1 MCKRGEYVA
10 KSDERFL
17 MRVVDMYYQQEM
29 LQDEIAKK
37 LNVSRTTVSRA
48 LSKAKKEGYIK
59 IIIDFPVENMIEL
72 EKEMEKKFHLK
83 EVIAVK
89 VDDINNR
96 DILVAREAAYYI
108 ARMIKNDMTIGIA
121 WGYTMKKIIDAFD
134 MYKVG
139 SQIKAKNIEVVPLL
153 GTMTPE
159 TADNSDLRLSYASL
173 LSSKLAEMVNGI
185 SYHFAAPMYVKDID
199 TKKMLLEE
207 PQIKNVMQK
216 AKNCHAGIFGIGALV
231 QNSSI
236 AILEKDMIL
245 KLSKKNGVGEILGRV
260 FDEYGNTVESEW
272 NDRMI
277 GLTLEQAKN
286 IPIRVGVAFGEEKV
300 KAIKT
305 AISTNIIN
313 VLITDSVTAE
323 SILYEK

>member
-1 MCKRGEYVA
+1 MA

-139 SQIKAKNIEVVPLL
+139 SQIKVKNIEVVPLL

-159 TADNSDLRLSYASL
+159 IADNSDLRLSYASL
-173 LSSKLAEMVNGI
+173 LSSKLAEMVHGV

-245 KLSKKNGVGEILGRV
+245 KLSERNGVGEILGRV

-323 SILYEK
+323 CILYEK

>member
-1 MCKRGEYVA
+1 MA

-59 IIIDFPVENMIEL
+59 IIIDFPAENMIEL

-323 SILYEK
+323 CILYEK

>member
-1 MCKRGEYVA
+1 MG

-59 IIIDFPVENMIEL
+59 IIIDFPAENMIEL
-72 EKEMEKKFHLK
+72 EKEIEKKFHLK

-89 VDDINNR
+89 ADDINNR
-96 DILVAREAAYYI
+96 DIFVAREAAYYI
-108 ARMIKNDMTIGIA
+108 ARMIKNDMTIGMA
-121 WGYTMKKIIDAFD
+121 WGYTMKKIVDAFD

-139 SQIKAKNIEVVPLL
+139 NQVKAKKLEVIPLL

-159 TADNSDLRLSYASL
+159 TADNHDLRLSYASL
-173 LSSKLAEMVNGI
+173 LSSKLAEMINAV
-185 SYHFAAPMYVKDID
+185 SYHFAAPMYVKDIA

-207 PQIKNVMQK
+207 PQIKNVMKK

-231 QNSSI
+231 QDSSI

-245 KLSKKNGVGEILGRV
+245 KLSEKNGVGEILGRV
-260 FDEYGNTVESEW
+260 FDEYGNAIESEW
-272 NDRMI
+272 NDRII

-300 KAIKT
+300 KAIRT
-305 AISTNIIN
+305 AIFTGIVN

>member
-1 MCKRGEYVA
+1 MA

-59 IIIDFPVENMIEL
+59 IIIDFPAENMIEL

-139 SQIKAKNIEVVPLL
+139 SQIKVKNIEVVPLL

-159 TADNSDLRLSYASL
+159 IADNSDLRLSYASL

-245 KLSKKNGVGEILGRV
+245 KLSERNGVGEILGRV

-323 SILYEK
+323 CILYEK

>member
-1 MCKRGEYVA
+1 MA

-17 MRVVDMYYQQEM
+17 IRVVDMYYQQEM

-59 IIIDFPVENMIEL
+59 IIIDFPAENMIEL

-108 ARMIKNDMTIGIA
+108 ARMIKNDMIIGIA

-153 GTMTPE
+153 GTITPE

-245 KLSKKNGVGEILGRV
+245 KLSKRNGVGEILGRV
-260 FDEYGNTVESEW
+260 FDKYGNTVESEW

-305 AISTNIIN
+305 AISKNIIN

>member
-1 MCKRGEYVA
+1 MA

-139 SQIKAKNIEVVPLL
+139 SQIKVKNIEVVPLL

-159 TADNSDLRLSYASL
+159 IADNSDLRLSYASL

-245 KLSKKNGVGEILGRV
+245 KLSERNGVGEILGRV

-305 AISTNIIN
+305 AITTNIIN
-313 VLITDSVTAE
+313 VLSTDIVTADC
-323 SILYEK
+323 ILYEK